1 MGIQEGQCG
10 RLRGVLGGQNLGDGS
25 VRGRTMGV
33 CYLGGGTV
41 TGSCLGRGGVWGGV
55 VGCRAVWG
63 GAVVVAGVGE
73 QSCSLL
79 RPALLFLQHLEQD
92 TWRRVKATP

>member
-1 MGIQEGQCG
+1 MGG
-10 RLRGVLGGQNLGDGS
+10 GS
-25 VRGRTMGV
+25 VGGRTMGV

-41 TGSCLGRGGVWGGV
+41 KCSYRWGSCLGHGGVWVGV

-79 RPALLFLQHLEQD
+79 CPALLFLQHLEQD
-92 TWRRVKATP
+92 TWRRVKA

>member
-1 MGIQEGQCG
+1 MGA
-10 RLRGVLGGQNLGDGS
+10 GS
-25 VRGRTMGV
+25 VGGRTMEV
-33 CYLGGGTV
+33 SYLGGGTVRGSYLWDRTV

-55 VGCRAVWG
+55 VGCRAMWG

-79 RPALLFLQHLEQD
+79 RPALFFLQHLEKD
-92 TWRRVKATP
+92 TWRRVKA